1 MAMTTSRLTTIAAA
15 VGTLFFLGSGLY
27 ALVAPESFHD
37 SLAKFEP
44 YNQHYIQDIGAFS
57 IGLGAVL
64 LLAWLRP
71 GLDALT
77 VAFLGTGIG
86 GVAHTISHI
95 IGNDLGGNPE
105 RDIPFFTVI
114 ALVLLGAG
122 YWRLRESTR

>member
-1 MAMTTSRLTTIAAA
+1 MNSKTLSSFAAA

-27 ALVAPESFHD
+27 ALIAPESFYD
-37 SLAKFEP
+37 NLATFEP
-44 YNQHYIQDIGAFS
+44 YNQHFIQDIGSFS

-64 LLAWLRP
+64 LIAWLRP
-71 GLDALT
+71 GIDALT

-114 ALVLLGAG
+114 ALLLLGTG
-122 YWRLRESTR
+122 VWRLRESAP